1 MSGFSAA
8 VSNRE
13 KNRLLAL
20 MLGMEIYTLGVSAI
34 GIATSNSIV
43 FTANFAIAFS
53 GVMAAGLSLYTIT
66 RMSRG
71 TDLRNNYGL
80 GRMETISSI
89 LVGATMLLAALFVGY
104 ETIVK
109 ILHPSP
115 QHGGFAAM
123 LLTFVSFIASLWLW
137 IRNYRLSKTEHSP
150 IFGSIWRMARMGAL
164 EDLLIIAAV
173 GISFLFPS
181 TAWTRYM
188 DVGATSILM
197 VSIAKSIYD
206 VFSGSVSDLLDRSLD
221 EYHLLII
228 LRQLVANFDAYDQI
242 HGFRTRR
249 SGSNAFIEIFLEFD
263 RETRMHAV
271 YGLLERMESELK
283 KHIPNAQVMIIPIPP
298 KGKTS

>member
-1 MSGFSAA
+1 
-8 VSNRE
+8 
-13 KNRLLAL
+13 
-20 MLGMEIYTLGVSAI
+20 
-34 GIATSNSIV
+34 
-43 FTANFAIAFS
+43 
-53 GVMAAGLSLYTIT
+53 
-66 RMSRG
+66 
-71 TDLRNNYGL
+71 
-80 GRMETISSI
+80 
-89 LVGATMLLAALFVGY
+89 
-104 ETIVK
+104 
-109 ILHPSP
+109 
-115 QHGGFAAM
+115 
-123 LLTFVSFIASLWLW
+123 
-137 IRNYRLSKTEHSP
+137 
-150 IFGSIWRMARMGAL
+150 
-164 EDLLIIAAV
+164 
-173 GISFLFPS
+173 
-181 TAWTRYM
+181 M

-283 KHIPNAQVMIIPIPP
+283 KHIPNAQVMIIPSPP

>member
-1 MSGFSAA
+1 MITMSEFSAA

-13 KNRLLAL
+13 KIRLLAL

-53 GVMAAGLSLYTIT
+53 GAMAAGLSLYTIT

-150 IFGSIWRMARMGAL
+150 IFGSIWRMARMG
-164 EDLLIIAAV
+164 
-173 GISFLFPS
+173 
-181 TAWTRYM
+181 
-188 DVGATSILM
+188 GA
-197 VSIAKSIYD
+197 
-206 VFSGSVSDLLDRSLD
+206 
-221 EYHLLII
+221 
-228 LRQLVANFDAYDQI
+228 
-242 HGFRTRR
+242 
-249 SGSNAFIEIFLEFD
+249 
-263 RETRMHAV
+263 
-271 YGLLERMESELK
+271 
-283 KHIPNAQVMIIPIPP
+283 
-298 KGKTS
+298 